1 MAPVR
6 RRASSMHTTAGTAL
20 QYRHAQKLSDFI
32 IGWARS
38 LALFYEPQN
47 SSNHSNLNRLANS
60 GVRFTLQN

>member
-32 IGWARS
+32 ISLARS
-38 LALFYEPQN
+38 LALFCESQN
-47 SSNHSNLNRLANS
+47 SGNQSNLNRATIQAFNAP
-60 GVRFTLQN
+60 